1 MDGRCFAVL
10 VSFGFAAEVPCAGLP
25 FRCEPGGEP
34 VPCRPVSAF
43 NWPAILDLLRSDE
56 AAVLLGASPA
66 LHGEV
71 IAAVKSGEGFADSI
85 HNVAWSVHAGV
96 FSRNQVRNRFWQN
109 TAGWAPCEAA
119 AVEEAKGLLSTLQVG
134 GTWVAPRGS
143 RRLSPPRVGAV
154 QPRSWLNET
163 LQRSAD
169 GLAGRLFE
177 FYPPVADS
185 NFVGGKSSYSSL
197 HEDFPYTVNGLVA
210 LAAAAGHHRVG
221 VLADE
226 AIERL
231 LATSAGGW
239 LGPDEWPLL
248 KEESEEAMAERFGRL
263 SGSLWA
269 RFPALQALVQYAEWR
284 AKEPGDRGC
293 RAFFA
298 AEAFVLELGRRLDEG
313 RVRLVAWSSARW
325 PELLW
330 VLQALRGPRAPRAA
344 CGAAAPD
351 GLALKRLAWLARL
364 QGYDWQRWFSN
375 ETFPKKA
382 LSREEFSLYSHGVN
396 NAVAIKFAAL
406 WSGEVDAADAA
417 EASLDAWHQLRR
429 YHGVA
434 SGAIG
439 ADEHLA
445 GRAPHRGT
453 ELCVVVES
461 MRSLEEAYAAMPNRP
476 ELADSLEVLAF
487 NSLPAAVSD
496 DHWTHQYL
504 TQSNAAFAG
513 IESVQET
520 EDNDGPHLSK
530 VFGNVG
536 LDATLYGLSPNFPC
550 CTVNFAQG
558 WAKFVA
564 SGLWLFEDGG
574 GQLGL
579 HETPLLLSA
588 AFAPSSISVPAPVG
602 GEVELS
608 TAYPFDPEGLLR
620 YNARGIRPPLQ
631 LLVRVP
637 QWADLERS
645 EAAGAPGRFLLKDVA
660 TERPS
665 TLVLPIEEP
674 NAEWEV
680 RFVPKPLLREG
691 VAGASIQFGPLMFV
705 QPISHRAVPFAFGRW
720 AIWSRCTSSS
730 CSSR

>member
-1 MDGRCFAVL
+1 MD
-10 VSFGFAAEVPCAGLP
+10 AA
-25 FRCEPGGEP
+25 
-34 VPCRPVSAF
+34 
-43 NWPAILDLLRSDE
+43 
-56 AAVLLGASPA
+56 
-66 LHGEV
+66 
-71 IAAVKSGEGFADSI
+71 
-85 HNVAWSVHAGV
+85 
-96 FSRNQVRNRFWQN
+96 
-109 TAGWAPCEAA
+109 
-119 AVEEAKGLLSTLQVG
+119 
-134 GTWVAPRGS
+134 
-143 RRLSPPRVGAV
+143 
-154 QPRSWLNET
+154 
-163 LQRSAD
+163 
-169 GLAGRLFE
+169 
-177 FYPPVADS
+177 
-185 NFVGGKSSYSSL
+185 
-197 HEDFPYTVNGLVA
+197 
-210 LAAAAGHHRVG
+210 
-221 VLADE
+221 
-226 AIERL
+226 
-231 LATSAGGW
+231 
-239 LGPDEWPLL
+239 
-248 KEESEEAMAERFGRL
+248 
-263 SGSLWA
+263 
-269 RFPALQALVQYAEWR
+269 
-284 AKEPGDRGC
+284 
-293 RAFFA
+293 
-298 AEAFVLELGRRLDEG
+298 
-313 RVRLVAWSSARW
+313 
-325 PELLW
+325 
-330 VLQALRGPRAPRAA
+330 
-344 CGAAAPD
+344 
-351 GLALKRLAWLARL
+351 
-364 QGYDWQRWFSN
+364 
-375 ETFPKKA
+375 
-382 LSREEFSLYSHGVN
+382 
-396 NAVAIKFAAL
+396 
-406 WSGEVDAADAA
+406 DAADAA
-417 EASLDAWHQLRR
+417 EASLNAWHQLRR

-520 EDNDGPHLSK
+520 DDNDGPRLSK

-536 LDATLYGLSPNFPC
+536 VDATLYGLSPNFPC

-574 GQLGL
+574 RQLGL

-588 AFAPSSISVPAPVG
+588 AFAPSSISVPEPVG

-608 TAYPFDPEGLLR
+608 TAYPFDPEGPLR
-620 YNARGIRPPLQ
+620 YTARGIRPPLQ

-645 EAAGAPGRFLLKDVA
+645 EAAGARGTFLLKDVA

-665 TLVLPIEEP
+665 TLGLLIEEP

-705 QPISHRAVPFAFGRW
+705 QPISHRAVPLPLDDGPYGPGAHPPPAVRDEMLVPLQEPEVWSLLLNETWEKDLTISAPEGSLKGFQLDGCPTLALSGHRLEAFGCTKLRFAELPIFVETDGVVQQVRVMLLSRVATAVKLPRLCYDAPNSWPSELLNSFLPLGKPGQPSPEALRFLDEAPRATLTQTLLHRSLCCFPLDDFDVNAWFDLYPLHLFSRSQLTSLLAAASLTLPIQRGLDIGAGAGGVSEPLREVCRSLIAVETSRAMARTLRNRGRETWCEDLAVTAAARQAEGEEFQLVALLNVLDRCAKPRSLLAAARLLMPRGSWLLLATPLPFHGAFYGWRTAWTGWQVETLALGAEASW
-720 AIWSRCTSSS
+720 AGQAQHLIQEVLPQEGFEPVVLSRLPYLCAGDAFVAFSELDDLIVLA
-730 CSSR
+730 RKM